1 MMRTLPVVTHPD
13 VDPAWLDSLR
23 EEILDPALPI
33 IDPHHHLWARSGG
46 YFAKELLADTGSG
59 HNVVGTVF
67 VQCHYGYRTAGPE
80 PLKPV
85 GETEFVLDVA
95 READRFSPAT
105 HACAGIVGF
114 ADLQLGE
121 AVDEVLAAHIEAGA
135 GRFRGIRRLTATDA
149 AFRTHL
155 PPLPPQLLAD
165 ATFRS
170 GFSRLARHGLSF
182 DAWLYHPQIAELADL
197 ARAFPDTAIVLDHVG
212 GPLGVGPYRGQ
223 RDAVFAAWL
232 ADMRALAD
240 CPNVCVKLGGL
251 SMTVNGF
258 DFHTQ
263 AVPPS
268 SEQLA
273 THWRPYIENCIEL
286 FGVDRCMFES
296 NFPVDKGMCSYAV
309 LWNAFKR
316 MASHA
321 SATEKAALFHN
332 TAARFYRLDA
342 S

>member
-1 MMRTLPVVTHPD
+1 MDALPVVTHPD
-13 VDPAWLDSLR
+13 IDLAWLDRLR
-23 EEILDPALPI
+23 EDILDPTLPI

-67 VQCHYGYRTAGPE
+67 VQCHYGYRTNGLE
-80 PLKPV
+80 HLKPV
-85 GETEFVLDVA
+85 GETEFVLEVA
-95 READRFSPAT
+95 RDADQLNLGT
-105 HACAGIVGF
+105 HACAGIVGY

-121 AVDEVLAAHIEAGA
+121 AVDEVLQAHIQAGC
-135 GRFRGIRRLTATDA
+135 GRFRGIRRLTARNDA
-149 AFRTHL
+149 FQTHL
-155 PPLPPQLLAD
+155 PALPPYLLAD
-165 ATFRS
+165 PVFRA

-182 DAWLYHPQIAELADL
+182 DAWLYHPQIAELTDL

-212 GPLGVGPYRGQ
+212 GPLGVGPYRRQGE
-223 RDAVFAAWL
+223 AVFSAWRG
-232 ADMRALAD
+232 DMRALAE

-251 SMTVNGF
+251 GMTVNGF
-258 DFHTQ
+258 DFHKQ
-263 AVPPS
+263 PVPPS
-268 SEQLA
+268 SEALA
-273 THWRPYIENCIEL
+273 RHWRPYIENCIEL

-316 MASHA
+316 IAGSA
-321 SATEKAALFHN
+321 SATQKAALFHD
-332 TAARFYRLDA
+332 TAARFYRLDP